1 MFGWLGRIW
10 INIVDQDDGA
20 NSKNCP
26 SQSTEHFPKK
36 TTPPKT
42 NMDTQKDALEM
53 VIPFKYGHCW
63 YLC

>member
-1 MFGWLGRIW
+1 M
-10 INIVDQDDGA
+10 DQDDGA